1 MQKLLDQELPI
12 DVSAAYMLWHII
24 QKVQGVNSTAG
35 RLLFKQIEV
44 MRLSK
49 ESGFH
54 VDKFCSKLHVHC
66 TTLEGFGSSHVP
78 ADFSVI
84 IASCFHT
91 TGIQQFD
98 FEIATLCNELDM
110 NITKYTWREIIH
122 KAKTKYT
129 TMKNTNC

>member
-1 MQKLLDQELPI
+1 MQKLLDQELSI

-35 RLLFKQIEV
+35 RILFKQIEV

-49 ESGFH
+49 ESGYD

-66 TTLEGFGSSHVP
+66 TTLKDLGISHVP

-84 IASCFHT
+84 IASCF
-91 TGIQQFD
+91 
-98 FEIATLCNELDM
+98 
-110 NITKYTWREIIH
+110 
-122 KAKTKYT
+122 
-129 TMKNTNC
+129 